1 MLPCNRHRNIRSS
14 EQSFHQACMTNPK
27 RCEGGQQG
35 KTPTL
40 GPGSPFSP
48 GIPGLP
54 DSPCREQ
61 KNDVDNAEF
70 CTFVY

>member
-1 MLPCNRHRNIRSS
+1 
-14 EQSFHQACMTNPK
+14 MTNPK